1 MHFRFRTIQLLI
13 ETDLTTPVELF
24 QRYYKALLQR
34 AEIKDLLSNQICRRQ
49 LVQSLNIENSSFT
62 VSITAKIIDMIE
74 RFYFANLMPLLIRD
88 TTELCNSPCAGS
100 QGKSPEALKQCMAA
114 RGEWILP
121 PTLNTTK
128 QHKEAVV
135 LPTCI
140 E

>member
-1 MHFRFRTIQLLI
+1 
-13 ETDLTTPVELF
+13 
-24 QRYYKALLQR
+24 
-34 AEIKDLLSNQICRRQ
+34 
-49 LVQSLNIENSSFT
+49 
-62 VSITAKIIDMIE
+62 MIE

-88 TTELCNSPCAGS
+88 TTELCNSPFAGS

-128 QHKEAVV
+128 QHKEAIV

-140 E
+140 QQINMREWCWSGNKELCQCLGYNLHSQWGFTDYLQ